1 MLHKVMGHH
10 PISNPGHLREV
21 KELKNKHQRQRK
33 VKKPNFKPGDF
44 PKGENDQK
52 ALAILQ
58 MLLVAKPGAR
68 NGMIQERRQGTK
80 VLPFLKKRTH
90 FHCHERIVCHSMKIQ
105 MKRGQDTKDI
115 HLGKMVLKVRRKK
128 M

>member
-1 MLHKVMGHH
+1 MLHKVMSHH
-10 PISNPGHLREV
+10 RISNPGDLREV
-21 KELKNKHQRQRK
+21 KERKNKHQRQRK
-33 VKKPNFKPGDF
+33 VKKPNFKPSDF

-58 MLLVAKPGAR
+58 MLLIAKPGAR
-68 NGMIQERRQGTK
+68 NSMIQERKKGTK
-80 VLPFLKKRTH
+80 VLSLLKKSTH
-90 FHCHERIVCHSMKIQ
+90 VHCHGRIVCHSMKIQ

-115 HLGKMVLKVRRKK
+115 HLGKIVPKVRRKK